1 MEFLPPLLLLVCMK
15 AELGDANQD
24 HVLCKCLGRASPKS
38 LILHGRNPVSV
49 MELFVGTKLLS
60 RLQYKTEP

>member
-1 MEFLPPLLLLVCMK
+1 MEFLPPLLLLICMK

-24 HVLCKCLGRASPKS
+24 HVLCKRLGRASPKS